1 MMGMAE
7 AGEKAGL
14 SQKRKQTDEF
24 RRALESATSSILNA
38 EAFRKPYPLIR
49 FRDFFPSDFYAR
61 LVQSF
66 PDVDRFAGLNG
77 DGTRREY
84 ALYDE
89 RSDPGSEESRELWSI
104 VRRVLAST
112 EVASALREK
121 LDEGFRIRARR
132 SGEGWPVPM
141 HPRPV
146 LYTDLNGYAIKPHPD
161 TRRKVLT
168 MQIYL
173 PSDDLQ
179 RELGT
184 AIYKI
189 SPMGVFAWKSYGLVK
204 DKTVPFLPNSGYAF
218 VVIHPAFSLLR
229 SSWHGRE
236 AISVP
241 VEKPR
246 LSILNTYYR
255 DPSPQ
260 PNGGHVRNGWPRRPA
275 SSAHRE
281 VPKRAPDAALRR
293 IFERRGIEMGEM
305 AGRAIVWPAE
315 TNLHLAR
322 PLDDELLHRSWIVSC
337 GDRGAEAADR
347 PILVEPEPAVAR
359 GHPNQMGGRVIGDDE
374 GPEFAFAPVI
384 ALTRHRPSRPTRRC
398 GAEQRGECDQGE
410 TGVGHSAW
418 SSEDRNAKRCILS
431 GPRACES
438 AKFPQPACGRGGPK
452 AARVAMPL

>member
-1 MMGMAE
+1 MTDIAE
-7 AGEKAGL
+7 AGAKAGV
-14 SQKRKQTDEF
+14 SQMRAAEDEF
-24 RRALESATSSILNA
+24 RRVLQCAVDSVLNA

-49 FRDFFPSDFYAR
+49 FRDFFPGDFYAR
-61 LVQSF
+61 LLQRF

-89 RSDPGSEESRELWSI
+89 HADPGSEEARELWST
-104 VRRVLAST
+104 VRRVLSSE

-121 LDEGFRIRARR
+121 LDEGFRIRSNK

-173 PSDDLQ
+173 PQDDTQ

-236 AISVP
+236 AIHVP
-241 VEKPR
+241 VERPR

-255 DPSPQ
+255 
-260 PNGGHVRNGWPRRPA
+260 
-275 SSAHRE
+275 
-281 VPKRAPDAALRR
+281 
-293 IFERRGIEMGEM
+293 
-305 AGRAIVWPAE
+305 
-315 TNLHLAR
+315 
-322 PLDDELLHRSWIVSC
+322 
-337 GDRGAEAADR
+337 
-347 PILVEPEPAVAR
+347 EPA
-359 GHPNQMGGRVIGDDE
+359 
-374 GPEFAFAPVI
+374 
-384 ALTRHRPSRPTRRC
+384 
-398 GAEQRGECDQGE
+398 
-410 TGVGHSAW
+410 
-418 SSEDRNAKRCILS
+418 
-431 GPRACES
+431 
-438 AKFPQPACGRGGPK
+438 PAQTAG
-452 AARVAMPL
+452 M

>member
-7 AGEKAGL
+7 VGEKAGL
-14 SQKRKQTDEF
+14 SQTRTQEDEF
-24 RRALESATSSILNA
+24 RRVLESAISSILNA
-38 EAFRKPYPLIR
+38 EAFCKPYPLIH
-49 FRDFFPSDFYAR
+49 FRNFFPSDFYVR
-61 LVQSF
+61 LVQRF

-89 RSDPGSEESRELWSI
+89 RGDPGSEESRELWSI
-104 VRRVLAST
+104 VRRVLVSG

-121 LDEGFRIRARR
+121 LDEGFRIRAKR
-132 SGEGWPVPM
+132 SGEGWPVTM

-173 PSDDLQ
+173 PSDDSQ

-189 SPMGVFAWKSYGLVK
+189 SPMSVFAWKSYGLVK

-260 PNGGHVRNGWPRRPA
+260 QT
-275 SSAHRE
+275 
-281 VPKRAPDAALRR
+281 
-293 IFERRGIEMGEM
+293 
-305 AGRAIVWPAE
+305 AG
-315 TNLHLAR
+315 
-322 PLDDELLHRSWIVSC
+322 
-337 GDRGAEAADR
+337 
-347 PILVEPEPAVAR
+347 
-359 GHPNQMGGRVIGDDE
+359 M
-374 GPEFAFAPVI
+374 
-384 ALTRHRPSRPTRRC
+384 
-398 GAEQRGECDQGE
+398 
-410 TGVGHSAW
+410 
-418 SSEDRNAKRCILS
+418 
-431 GPRACES
+431 
-438 AKFPQPACGRGGPK
+438 
-452 AARVAMPL
+452 

>member
-7 AGEKAGL
+7 AGEKTGL
-14 SQKRKQTDEF
+14 SQTCKQEDEF
-24 RRALESATSSILNA
+24 RSALESATSSILNA

-49 FRDFFPSDFYAR
+49 FRDFFPSDFY
-61 LVQSF
+61 
-66 PDVDRFAGLNG
+66 VDRFAGLNG

-121 LDEGFRIRARR
+121 LDEGFRIRSRR
-132 SGEGWPVPM
+132 SGEAWPVPM

-173 PSDDLQ
+173 PSDDSQ

-236 AISVP
+236 AITVP

-260 PNGGHVRNGWPRRPA
+260 PT
-275 SSAHRE
+275 
-281 VPKRAPDAALRR
+281 
-293 IFERRGIEMGEM
+293 
-305 AGRAIVWPAE
+305 AG
-315 TNLHLAR
+315 
-322 PLDDELLHRSWIVSC
+322 
-337 GDRGAEAADR
+337 
-347 PILVEPEPAVAR
+347 
-359 GHPNQMGGRVIGDDE
+359 M
-374 GPEFAFAPVI
+374 
-384 ALTRHRPSRPTRRC
+384 
-398 GAEQRGECDQGE
+398 
-410 TGVGHSAW
+410 
-418 SSEDRNAKRCILS
+418 
-431 GPRACES
+431 
-438 AKFPQPACGRGGPK
+438 
-452 AARVAMPL
+452 